1 MAFSQENFSFNLKIG
16 NKDRKDKR
24 LLTFG
29 MVSMLTETAHL
40 AAAPTAARRAY
51 PGMLPRGWV
60 LFFCQ
65 DLREQ
70 SQAGRVGALE
80 SSAARSLSCSGSR
93 SVACSHP
100 CALGSSHGTWDRAV
114 PGPQRGTEEPGRGH
128 AASGVAHAQC
138 FTNVQTSYRSLT
150 RGLSSCFLFIN

>member
-1 MAFSQENFSFNLKIG
+1 MAFSQESFNLKIG

-24 LLTFG
+24 HLTIG

-51 PGMLPRGWV
+51 PGRLPCGWV

-70 SQAGRVGALE
+70 SQASRVGALE
-80 SSAARSLSCSGSR
+80 SPAVRSLSCSGAR
-93 SVACSHP
+93 SAARSPP
-100 CALGSSHGTWDRAV
+100 CALGSSHVTRDRAV
-114 PGPQRGTEEPGRGH
+114 PGPQRGTEEPGRGC
-128 AASGVAHAQC
+128 AASGVAHAQR
-138 FTNVQTSYRSLT
+138 FTNVQTSCTSLT
-150 RGLSSCFLFIN
+150 RCLSSCFLFIN